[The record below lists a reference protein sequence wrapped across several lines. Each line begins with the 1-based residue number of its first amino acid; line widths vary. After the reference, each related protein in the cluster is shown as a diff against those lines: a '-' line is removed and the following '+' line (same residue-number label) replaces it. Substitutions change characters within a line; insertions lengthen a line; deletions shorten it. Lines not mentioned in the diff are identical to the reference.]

1 MEALMA
7 KIFQDNLAMA
17 QRLHKHASANS
28 TPCEKILMRGTSLNL
43 SSDRCKTLSD
53 GNIMFWGFLCYF

>member
-28 TPCEKILMRGTSLNL
+28 TPCENFLMRGSSLNL
-43 SSDRCKTLSD
+43 SSDRCKTLSE
-53 GNIMFWGFLCYF
+53 GNIMFWVLL